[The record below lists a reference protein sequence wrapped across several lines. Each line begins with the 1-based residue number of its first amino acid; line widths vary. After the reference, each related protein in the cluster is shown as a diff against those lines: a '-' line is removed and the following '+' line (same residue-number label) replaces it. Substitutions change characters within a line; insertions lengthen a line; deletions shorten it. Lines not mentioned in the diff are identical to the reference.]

1 MKNLILIIL
10 TITSVSALARTHKRK
25 HKLRRRH
32 QATTHIV
39 DHTPKPS
46 LGTNFY
52 FNAVTVHG
60 RYETPDESIVT
71 VEDDKKLGDLL
82 DYRTNYKN
90 RLAEETDIESTRGG
104 VR

>member
-1 MKNLILIIL
+1 MKYLMILIFIAA
-10 TITSVSALARTHKRK
+10 SSSAFAHTHKRK
-25 HKLRRRH
+25 HKKHKAHRRH
-32 QATTHIV
+32 QVVTHYV

-60 RYETPDESIVT
+60 HYESPDESIVT

-82 DYRTNYKN
+82 DYRTNYRN
-90 RLAEETDIESTRGG
+90 RLADEIDGG